1 MKGMVF
7 TEFLE
12 MVEAKFS
19 PELADQIIEESELP
33 SGGVYTAVGTYHHSE
48 MIQLVTKLSENVD
61 IGVADL
67 LRSFGTYLFGRFAA
81 GHPQFFADAN
91 GAFDFLGKVDG
102 YIHVEVRKLYADAQL
117 PSIQYE
123 APTPDSL
130 QVTYRSTRPL
140 ANLAEGLI
148 QGCIAYFDESI
159 ELEMHDLSDGAGL
172 AARFELRKKTSPR
185 E

>member
-1 MKGMVF
+1 MKGVVF

-19 PELADQIIEESELP
+19 PDLVELIIEQSELP
-33 SGGVYTAVGTYHHSE
+33 SGGAYTAVGTYHHSE

-61 IGVADL
+61 IGVSNL
-67 LRSFGTYLFGRFAA
+67 LRTFGTYLFGRFAA

-91 GAFDFLGKVDG
+91 ETFDFLGKVDG
-102 YIHVEVRKLYADAQL
+102 YIHVEVRKLYPDAQL
-117 PSIQYE
+117 PSIQCDTP
-123 APTPDSL
+123 APDHL
-130 QVTYRSTRPL
+130 YVTYQSTRPL

-148 QGCIAYFDESI
+148 QGCIAHFDESI

>member
-1 MKGMVF
+1 MKGVVF

-19 PELADQIIEESELP
+19 PDLVELIIEQSELP
-33 SGGVYTAVGTYHHSE
+33 SGGAYTAVGTYHHSE
-48 MIQLVTKLSENVD
+48 MVQLVTKLSENVD
-61 IGVADL
+61 IGVPNL
-67 LRSFGTYLFGRFAA
+67 LRTFGTYLFGRFAA

-91 GAFDFLGKVDG
+91 ETFDFLGKVDG
-102 YIHVEVRKLYADAQL
+102 YIHVEVRKLYPDAQL
-117 PSIQYE
+117 PSIQCDTP
-123 APTPDSL
+123 APDYL

-148 QGCIAYFDESI
+148 QGCIAHFDESI

-172 AARFELRKKTSPR
+172 AARFELRKKTPPP
-185 E
+185 